1 MVYFSFLIYWKIK
14 ECKVLVEDIR
24 LWLAVGVEAS
34 KPQGRILLGL
44 SRRRRGFVSL
54 CGHISLIPLKQF
66 FEYRIIYYKNHL
78 NSSKKILPKIEALSL
93 DLPEILDI
101 KGIGILDR
109 SGLFVSLKKE

>member
-1 MVYFSFLIYWKIK
+1 MVGCWCGDLETPRSY
-14 ECKVLVEDIR
+14 
-24 LWLAVGVEAS
+24 
-34 KPQGRILLGL
+34 LLHGL
-44 SRRRRGFVSL
+44 SRPRRGFVSR

-78 NSSKKILPKIEALSL
+78 NSSKKVLPEIEALSL

-109 SGLFVSLKKE
+109 SGLFVSLRKE